1 MSRLKSSS
9 SSKSER
15 AMVSSVHAV
24 LAMASVD
31 RSERSKIAISPKHA
45 PGFSTARASSPDP
58 GIVREILTSPSRIKN
73 SRLPG
78 SPSLNT
84 CCVTA
89 NFCSR
94 QTSATR
100 ASSPSSRSWKIAACL
115 SRLRSTRRSYD
126 AREGGASETVG
137 DVGGSAYGASRSSG
151 RGVPVRAL
159 ARVAAGAR
167 RRGRGVRL
175 LRRDAGA
182 ALRQLARGR
191 RAGSHRRQAVHG
203 RRVPHRGAVEVTA
216 SAGDRRRAGAGH
228 CRGAG
233 VRGVVA
239 PTAPDGAARSG
250 RRQGRDRTAT
260 ADPGGVHHRVA
271 AGAATRLGHGGG
283 RTVRDLGLRPRGR
296 AESGA
301 AGAAGARE
309 TGGATPNLRGVMR
322 SACTTT
328 LLAMLV
334 AATPLG
340 AQEFHPPAVRRS
352 SDQGTRLGLFGFGVR
367 SGVDLSGN
375 TQLVLAVTLDAGNLA
390 SSRLRLRPSGE
401 IGVFNG
407 DNTYIGSFEAL
418 YRFTSD
424 DQAATPY
431 AGGGLSIAGHAR
443 CGNDPDCPALW
454 VNAVVGVEI
463 HYRSTFN
470 WLLEYHVMDAFG
482 HNRLYAGLTTR
493 RGS

>member
-58 GIVREILTSPSRIKN
+58 GIVREILTSPSRIRN
-73 SRLPG
+73 NRLPG

-216 SAGDRRRAGAGH
+216 SVGDRRCAGAGH

-239 PTAPDGAARSG
+239 ATAPDGAARSG

-301 AGAAGARE
+301 AGARE
-309 TGGATPNLRGVMR
+309 TGGATPNRRGVMR

-352 SDQGTRLGLFGFGVR
+352 SDHGTRLGLFGFGVR
-367 SGVDLSGN
+367 SGVDLRGN
-375 TQLVLAVTLDAGNLA
+375 TQFVLGVTLDAGNLI

-407 DNTYIGSFEAL
+407 WESYAGSFEAPSRL
-418 YRFTSD
+418 TS

-431 AGGGLSIAGHAR
+431 AGGGLSIAGRDH
-443 CGNDPDCPALW
+443 CGNYPDCPALW
-454 VNAVVGVEI
+454 INAVVGVEI

-470 WLLEYHVMDAFG
+470 WLLEYHPMDAFQ

>member
-58 GIVREILTSPSRIKN
+58 GIVREILTSPSRIRN
-73 SRLPG
+73 NRLPG

-167 RRGRGVRL
+167 RRGRRVRL

-191 RAGSHRRQAVHG
+191 RAG
-203 RRVPHRGAVEVTA
+203 
-216 SAGDRRRAGAGH
+216 AGH

-239 PTAPDGAARSG
+239 ATAADGAARSG

-301 AGAAGARE
+301 AGARE
-309 TGGATPNLRGVMR
+309 TGGATPNRRGVMR

-352 SDQGTRLGLFGFGVR
+352 SDHGTRLGLFGFGVR

-375 TQLVLAVTLDAGNLA
+375 TQLVLGVTLDAGNLA

-443 CGNDPDCPALW
+443 RGNDPDCPALW
-454 VNAVVGVEI
+454 INAVVGVEI

-470 WLLEYHVMDAFG
+470 WLLEYHPMDAFQ

>member
-24 LAMASVD
+24 LAIASVD

-58 GIVREILTSPSRIKN
+58 GIVREILTSPSRIRN
-73 SRLPG
+73 NRLPG

-84 CCVTA
+84 YCATA

-94 QTSATR
+94 HTSATR
-100 ASSPSSRSWKIAACL
+100 ASSPSSRSWKMAACL

-137 DVGGSAYGASRSSG
+137 DVGGSAYGASGSSG

-167 RRGRGVRL
+167 GRGRRVRL

-182 ALRQLARGR
+182 AL
-191 RAGSHRRQAVHG
+191 
-203 RRVPHRGAVEVTA
+203 
-216 SAGDRRRAGAGH
+216 
-228 CRGAG
+228 
-233 VRGVVA
+233 
-239 PTAPDGAARSG
+239 
-250 RRQGRDRTAT
+250 
-260 ADPGGVHHRVA
+260 
-271 AGAATRLGHGGG
+271 RLGHGGG
-283 RTVRDLGLRPRGR
+283 RTVRDLGLRPGGR

-301 AGAAGARE
+301 AGARE
-309 TGGATPNLRGVMR
+309 PGGATPNRRGVMR
-322 SACTTT
+322 SGCTTT
-328 LLAMLV
+328 LPAMLV
-334 AATPLG
+334 AAMPLG
-340 AQEFHPPAVRRS
+340 PQEFPPPAVRRS

-367 SGVDLSGN
+367 SGVDLRGN
-375 TQLVLAVTLDAGNLA
+375 TQFVLGVTLDAGNLI

-407 DNTYIGSFEAL
+407 WESYVGSFEAL

-431 AGGGLSIAGHAR
+431 AGGGLSIAGRDH
-443 CGNDPDCPALW
+443 CGTYPDCPALW
-454 VNAVVGVEI
+454 INAVVGVEI

-470 WLLEYHVMDAFG
+470 WLLEYHPMDAFQ

>member
-1 MSRLKSSS
+1 G
-9 SSKSER
+9 
-15 AMVSSVHAV
+15 
-24 LAMASVD
+24 D
-31 RSERSKIAISPKHA
+31 
-45 PGFSTARASSPDP
+45 G
-58 GIVREILTSPSRIKN
+58 
-73 SRLPG
+73 
-78 SPSLNT
+78 
-84 CCVTA
+84 
-89 NFCSR
+89 
-94 QTSATR
+94 
-100 ASSPSSRSWKIAACL
+100 
-115 SRLRSTRRSYD
+115 
-126 AREGGASETVG
+126 GGA
-137 DVGGSAYGASRSSG
+137 AYGAARSFG
-151 RGVPVRAL
+151 RGGPVRAL
-159 ARVAAGAR
+159 TRVAAGAR

-203 RRVPHRGAVEVTA
+203 RRVPHRGAVGLAA

-239 PTAPDGAARSG
+239 ATAADGAARSG

-260 ADPGGVHHRVA
+260 ADPGGVRHRVA
-271 AGAATRLGHGGG
+271 AGAAPRLGHGGG
-283 RTVRDLGLRPRGR
+283 RTVRDWGLRPGGR

-301 AGAAGARE
+301 AGARGA
-309 TGGATPNLRGVMR
+309 GGATPNRRGVMR

-375 TQLVLAVTLDAGNLA
+375 TQLVLGVTLDAGNLA

-401 IGVFNG
+401 VGVFNG
-407 DNTYIGSFEAL
+407 WERYVGSFEAR
-418 YRFTSD
+418 YR
-424 DQAATPY
+424 
-431 AGGGLSIAGHAR
+431 L
-443 CGNDPDCPALW
+443 
-454 VNAVVGVEI
+454 
-463 HYRSTFN
+463 
-470 WLLEYHVMDAFG
+470 
-482 HNRLYAGLTTR
+482 
-493 RGS
+493 

>member
-58 GIVREILTSPSRIKN
+58 GIVREILTSPSRIRN
-73 SRLPG
+73 NRLPG

-84 CCVTA
+84 YCATA

-94 QTSATR
+94 HTSATR
-100 ASSPSSRSWKIAACL
+100 ASSPSSRSWKMAACL

-137 DVGGSAYGASRSSG
+137 DVGG
-151 RGVPVRAL
+151 
-159 ARVAAGAR
+159 
-167 RRGRGVRL
+167 
-175 LRRDAGA
+175 
-182 ALRQLARGR
+182 
-191 RAGSHRRQAVHG
+191 
-203 RRVPHRGAVEVTA
+203 
-216 SAGDRRRAGAGH
+216 
-228 CRGAG
+228 
-233 VRGVVA
+233 
-239 PTAPDGAARSG
+239 
-250 RRQGRDRTAT
+250 T

-271 AGAATRLGHGGG
+271 ASAATRLGHGGG
-283 RTVRDLGLRPRGR
+283 RTVRDLGLRPGGR
-296 AESGA
+296 AES
-301 AGAAGARE
+301 GAAGARE
-309 TGGATPNLRGVMR
+309 TGGATPNRRGVMR

-340 AQEFHPPAVRRS
+340 AQEFHPPAVRRP

-367 SGVDLSGN
+367 SGVDLRGN
-375 TQLVLAVTLDAGNLA
+375 TQFVLGVTLDAGNLI

-407 DNTYIGSFEAL
+407 WESYVGSFEAL

-431 AGGGLSIAGHAR
+431 AGGGLSIAGRDH
-443 CGNDPDCPALW
+443 CGNYPDCPALW
-454 VNAVVGVEI
+454 INAVVGVEI

-470 WLLEYHVMDAFG
+470 WLLEYHPMDAFQ
-482 HNRLYAGLTTR
+482 HHRPYAGLTTR